1 MLCSELDH
9 LVPDHAVAI
18 TTLREA
24 PAGHQYAVRLHS
36 QLWVAHGNI
45 SHSQPQ
51 EGPAVCPW
59 LPQSRLQAET
69 LPVAHRAISLVSCR
83 AVAILIMSLRRGI
96 PPSLIS
102 RGQYLSAV
110 GR

>member
-1 MLCSELDH
+1 MLSASTLSSG
-9 LVPDHAVAI
+9 LPVGTSAI
-18 TTLREA
+18 PNHERA
-24 PAGHQYAVRLHS
+24 RL
-36 QLWVAHGNI
+36 
-45 SHSQPQ
+45 
-51 EGPAVCPW
+51 CPW

-69 LPVAHRAISLVSCR
+69 LPVTHRAISLVSCR

>member
-9 LVPDHAVAI
+9 LVCGHIVAEM
-18 TTLREA
+18 TLREA
-24 PAGHQYAVRLHS
+24 PVGHQYAVHLHA
-36 QLWVAHGNI
+36 QLPI
-45 SHSQPQ
+45 SAIPNHR
-51 EGPAVCPW
+51 GPPLCPT
-59 LPQSRLQAET
+59 LHQIRLQAEP
-69 LPVAHRAISLVSCR
+69 LPFSYRAISFVSCR

-110 GR
+110 G